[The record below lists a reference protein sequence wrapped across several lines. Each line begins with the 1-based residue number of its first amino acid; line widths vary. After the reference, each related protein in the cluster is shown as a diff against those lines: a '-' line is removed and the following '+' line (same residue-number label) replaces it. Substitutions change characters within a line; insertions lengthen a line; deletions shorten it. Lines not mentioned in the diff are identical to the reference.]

1 MRCARAAALG
11 LALFLLPAG
20 AAAQTG
26 TKKEGEAA
34 LAALKK
40 AYQREASLLGAEK
53 KALADTLAQAR
64 EASKKRRAALRQEI
78 DGLMGQLTTLRVSGG
93 ALEDQVKEDELK
105 LDASSDRAEL
115 MGNVVEQALD
125 TLEKHGVSIAALTR
139 TRIGRTGEKTLETSA
154 KSGVTGAGRASSETT
169 KPNGK
174 EATPVDPTRVIRGIF
189 SRGVKL
195 VRRQGSIRWEEGT
208 FYGPTGAEIKGKIA
222 RLGQVAA
229 IGRGAGVLGMLRPAG
244 GGKLQVK
251 AGAADPSLIGYLA
264 GKPVPALGV
273 FLLDPASGRRASA
286 VRKGW
291 LQTIK
296 AGGVIVWP
304 ILGLALVALLIV
316 LERLFTL
323 QRVHHRVSW
332 LMARVGDLVRD
343 GLWRKAVEE
352 CDRHAGAVSRVLKA
366 TLRNRQLEKS
376 LLEDSINEAILA
388 ELPTLQRFIPAL
400 GVIAAVAPLLGLLG
414 TVTGM
419 ISTFEVITEHGTGDP
434 KLLSGGISEALITT
448 ELGLMLAIPVLL
460 VHSLLRRRVEHILD
474 DMEQGALKVCNTMHR
489 MHCPRLKRGDCDCGE
504 DSPCPRP
511 HHEALLEKQTTD
523 DGAESLSPAPQEGG

>member
-1 MRCARAAALG
+1 MRCARQAALG
-11 LALFLLPAG
+11 LALLLLPTYAMAQAG
-20 AAAQTG
+20 A
-26 TKKEGEAA
+26 KKEGAAA

-40 AYQREASLLGAEK
+40 AYQREAALLGAEK
-53 KALADTLAQAR
+53 KAITDTLARAR
-64 EASKKRRAALRQEI
+64 EASKRRREALRQEI

-93 ALEDQVKEDELK
+93 ALEDQVKEDEK
-105 LDASSDRAEL
+105 TLDASSDRAKL

-125 TLEKHGVSIAALTR
+125 TLEKHGVSISVLS
-139 TRIGRTGEKTLETSA
+139 SA
-154 KSGVTGAGRASSETT
+154 KTGGAGRAGSETM
-169 KPNGK
+169 NLEGK
-174 EATPVDPTRVIRGIF
+174 KSVLKNPTRVIRGIF

-195 VRRQGSIRWEEGT
+195 VRRQGSVRWEDGT

-229 IGRGAGVLGMLRPAG
+229 IGRGAGVIGMLRPAG

-251 AGAADPSLIGYLA
+251 AGAADPALNDYLA

-273 FLLDPASGRRASA
+273 FLLDPASGRRAAA

-323 QRVHHRVSW
+323 QRVHHRATW

-376 LLEDSINEAILA
+376 LLEDSINEAIFA

-434 KLLSGGISEALITT
+434 KLLSGGISEALVTT

-460 VHSLLRRRVEHILD
+460 LHSLLRRRVEHILD

-489 MHCPRLKRGDCDCGE
+489 MHCPRLKRGDCDCVE
-504 DSPCPRP
+504 DSPCPRVRYK
-511 HHEALLEKQTTD
+511 ALQERQTTD
-523 DGAESLSPAPQEGG
+523 GDGAEGLAPAPQEGG